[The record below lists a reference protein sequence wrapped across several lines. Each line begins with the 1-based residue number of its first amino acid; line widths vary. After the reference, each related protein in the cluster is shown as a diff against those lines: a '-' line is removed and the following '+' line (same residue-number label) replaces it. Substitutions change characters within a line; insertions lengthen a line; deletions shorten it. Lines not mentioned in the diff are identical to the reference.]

1 MADRLNVAEAL
12 LAVSKTSPE
21 STALRIRA
29 DAEER
34 DWSYGE
40 LAEAVRRFAGA
51 LSQLPV
57 VEEQRV
63 LLALPDSAELVVA
76 FLGAIWAGAVP
87 VVVNPTL
94 RADDYTFFV
103 SDTRARLVIG
113 ASQSTGAL
121 AKAIDGVPRARSI
134 ELWTVARGGNGTLWD
149 AVRGATEAVEP
160 FPALGDDT
168 AFWLYSS
175 GTTGRPKGTIHRH
188 ADILHAVES
197 YGRHILAV
205 TARDIVYSTS
215 RMFFAYGLG
224 ASLYFP
230 LAAGASS
237 VLSPEPFD
245 AARTWKLIVDER
257 PTLLFAVPSVYRAM
271 LDQAAPHPDL
281 LSSVRL
287 CLSAGEGLPESLFEQ
302 WQRRFHLEIVDGVG
316 STEALHIY
324 LSNRPGACR
333 PGTLGTPVPGYD
345 VRIVDE
351 SGRDV
356 ARGESGMMLVRGA
369 SVAAGYWH
377 RRDATERAFLGEWF
391 VTGDQAVRDEDGLYR
406 VLGRVD
412 DMLKVAGQWVSPSD
426 VEETIRSVEGV
437 ADCGVVGMSGAD
449 GLTELVACIVATQ
462 EGASGLAAS
471 VEARCAERLPRF
483 KRPRRV
489 VVVGALPRTPTGKLQ
504 RFRLRE
510 MMEHARNGEPG

>member
-160 FPALGDDT
+160 FPALRDDT

-205 TARDIVYSTS
+205 TS
-215 RMFFAYGLG
+215 
-224 ASLYFP
+224 
-230 LAAGASS
+230 
-237 VLSPEPFD
+237 
-245 AARTWKLIVDER
+245 
-257 PTLLFAVPSVYRAM
+257 
-271 LDQAAPHPDL
+271 
-281 LSSVRL
+281 
-287 CLSAGEGLPESLFEQ
+287 
-302 WQRRFHLEIVDGVG
+302 
-316 STEALHIY
+316 
-324 LSNRPGACR
+324 
-333 PGTLGTPVPGYD
+333 
-345 VRIVDE
+345 
-351 SGRDV
+351 RDV
-356 ARGESGMMLVRGA
+356 E
-369 SVAAGYWH
+369 
-377 RRDATERAFLGEWF
+377 
-391 VTGDQAVRDEDGLYR
+391 
-406 VLGRVD
+406 
-412 DMLKVAGQWVSPSD
+412 
-426 VEETIRSVEGV
+426 
-437 ADCGVVGMSGAD
+437 
-449 GLTELVACIVATQ
+449 
-462 EGASGLAAS
+462 
-471 VEARCAERLPRF
+471 
-483 KRPRRV
+483 
-489 VVVGALPRTPTGKLQ
+489 
-504 RFRLRE
+504 
-510 MMEHARNGEPG
+510 